1 MATDPSHT
9 PVYKAVTLTAVGAE
23 CLENVEEGDALSF
36 LYRRGEKFFLSEPS
50 SAFPDS
56 AVYWDAMSVQTCRM
70 EEHKKKYLKLF
81 VQKVPV
87 GPDGLPADFG
97 TLLTARLSGRSPL
110 TTKAL
115 RPRRSRGD
123 H

>member
-1 MATDPSHT
+1 MDPS
-9 PVYKAVTLTAVGAE
+9 PSSVCKAVTLTAVGAE
-23 CLENVEEGDALSF
+23 CLDNVEEGDTLSF

-56 AVYWDAMSVQTCRM
+56 AVYWDAMSVQTCRL
-70 EEHKKKYLKLF
+70 EVGKKKYLKLF

-97 TLLTARLSGRSPL
+97 TCAACRVVVRWLWAWI
-110 TTKAL
+110 
-115 RPRRSRGD
+115 PRRLADSLTR
-123 H
+123 

>member
-1 MATDPSHT
+1 MDPS
-9 PVYKAVTLTAVGAE
+9 PSSVCKAVTLTAVGAE
-23 CLENVEEGDALSF
+23 CLDNVEEGDTLSF
-36 LYRRGEKFFLSEPS
+36 LYRRGENFFLSEPS

-56 AVYWDAMSVQTCRM
+56 AVYWDAMSVQTCRL
-70 EEHKKKYLKLF
+70 EVGKKKYLKLF

-97 TLLTARLSGRSPL
+97 TCAACRVVVRWLWAWI
-110 TTKAL
+110 
-115 RPRRSRGD
+115 PRRLADSLT